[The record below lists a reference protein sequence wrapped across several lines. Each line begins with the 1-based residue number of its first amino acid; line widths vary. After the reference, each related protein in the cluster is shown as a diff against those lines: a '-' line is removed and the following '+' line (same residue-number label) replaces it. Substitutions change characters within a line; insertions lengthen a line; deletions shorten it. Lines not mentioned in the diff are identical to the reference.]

1 MRGPDDLLILAP
13 LGSVPSEKTLMNQA
27 SVTKH
32 PVTDKTREALAVT
45 LRGCEELIP
54 QEDWLQKLAKSEA
67 TGVPL
72 RIKLGL
78 DPTAPDIHIGHTVVL
93 NKMRQLQDLGHQV
106 IFLIGDFT
114 SLIGDPSGRNSTR
127 PPLTPEQIKANA
139 ETYYKQASLVLDP
152 AKTEIRYNSEWSL
165 PLGSMGMIQL
175 AAKYTVARMM
185 ERNDFHDRF
194 HAGTPISVHEFLYPL
209 MQGYDSVALKSD
221 LELGGTDQKFN
232 LLMGRHLQAEYGQEP
247 QCILTMPLLEG
258 LDGVDKMSK
267 SKNNYIGITEE
278 ANTMFAK
285 VLSISDTLMWRW
297 YTLLSFKS
305 MAEIEAL
312 KKEVEGG
319 RNPKDAKVMLAKEIT
334 TRFHSAGAAEAAEQD
349 FINRSK
355 GGIPDDIPEVALSGA
370 PMGIGALLKAAG
382 LAPST
387 TEAGRLIEG
396 GGVRIDGA
404 VISDKGLKVEAGTC
418 VVQVGKRKFARVTPA
433 PSDPQAPVA
442 GLGGGG
448 RHHDCPQDAGLVADR
463 LGGAAVGRNGVAGQ
477 PGQRHVRLAHGHR
490 GRGAAGRR
498 PSLRAPQG
506 RIFFFGL

>member
-1 MRGPDDLLILAP
+1 
-13 LGSVPSEKTLMNQA
+13 MNQ
-27 SVTKH
+27 S
-32 PVTDKTREALAVT
+32 AVT
-45 LRGCEELIP
+45 TSPLSDGVSQALEISLRGVDELLP
-54 QEDWLQKLAKSEA
+54 QDEWVKKLVRSET
-67 TGVPL
+67 TGTPL

-127 PPLTPEQIKANA
+127 PPLTPEQIKVNA

-152 AKTEIRYNSEWSL
+152 AKTEIRYNSEWSE
-165 PLGSMGMIQL
+165 PLGASGMIQL

-185 ERNDFHDRF
+185 ERDDFHKRF
-194 HAGTPISVHEFLYPL
+194 TSGQSISVHEFLYPL

-232 LLMGRHLQAEYGQEP
+232 LLMGRHLQQEYGQEP
-247 QCILTMPLLEG
+247 QCVLTMPLLVG

-267 SKNNYIGITEE
+267 SKNNYIGITED

-285 VLSISDTLMWRW
+285 VLSISDTLMWDW

-305 MAEIEAL
+305 LQEIAALKAEIA
-312 KKEVEGG
+312 GG

-334 TRFHSAGAAEAAEQD
+334 TRFHSAAAAEAAEQD

-355 GGIPDDIPEVALSGA
+355 GGVPDEIPEVALSGA
-370 PMGIGALLKAAG
+370 PLGIGALLKQAN

-387 TEAGRLIEG
+387 SEANRLIDG
-396 GGVRIDGA
+396 GGVRVDGS
-404 VISDKGLKVEAGTC
+404 VVSDKGLKLEPGTY
-418 VVQVGKRKFARVTPA
+418 VVQVGKRKFARVT
-433 PSDPQAPVA
+433 
-442 GLGGGG
+442 L
-448 RHHDCPQDAGLVADR
+448 
-463 LGGAAVGRNGVAGQ
+463 AA
-477 PGQRHVRLAHGHR
+477 
-490 GRGAAGRR
+490 
-498 PSLRAPQG
+498 
-506 RIFFFGL
+506 

>member
-1 MRGPDDLLILAP
+1 MNEQVESGKDANMATGSAAP
-13 LGSVPSEKTLMNQA
+13 ALSDAVR
-27 SVTKH
+27 H
-32 PVTDKTREALAVT
+32 ALAVT
-45 LRGCEELIP
+45 RRGCEELIP
-54 QEDWLQKLAKSEA
+54 EAEWIKKLIKSE
-67 TGVPL
+67 TSGQPL

-127 PPLTPEQIKANA
+127 PPLTPEQIKLNA

-152 AKTEIRYNSEWSL
+152 ARTEIRYNSEWCL

-194 HAGTPISVHEFLYPL
+194 KAGTPISVHEFLYPL

-221 LELGGTDQKFN
+221 LELGGTDQEFN

-267 SKNNYIGITEE
+267 SKNNYIGITEP
-278 ANTMFAK
+278 ANSMFAK
-285 VLSISDTLMWRW
+285 VLSISDELMWRW
-297 YTLLSFKS
+297 YTLLSFQS
-305 MAEIEAL
+305 LEEIAAL
-312 KKEVEGG
+312 KAAIAQGA
-319 RNPKDAKVMLAKEIT
+319 NPKDAKVALAKEIT
-334 TRFHSAGAAEAAEQD
+334 ARFHSAAAADAAEQD

-355 GGIPDDIPEVALSGA
+355 GGVPDEIPEVSLSGA
-370 PMGIGALLKAAG
+370 PLGIGALLKSAG

-387 TEAGRLIEG
+387 SEANRLIDG
-396 GGVRIDGA
+396 GGVRIDGT
-404 VISDKGLKVEAGTC
+404 VISDRGLKLDAGC
-418 VVQVGKRKFARVTPA
+418 FVVQVGKRKFARVT
-433 PSDPQAPVA
+433 
-442 GLGGGG
+442 
-448 RHHDCPQDAGLVADR
+448 
-463 LGGAAVGRNGVAGQ
+463 
-477 PGQRHVRLAHGHR
+477 LA
-490 GRGAAGRR
+490 
-498 PSLRAPQG
+498 
-506 RIFFFGL
+506 

>member
-1 MRGPDDLLILAP
+1 
-13 LGSVPSEKTLMNQA
+13 MNQA
-27 SVTKH
+27 PVTNF
-32 PVTDKTREALAVT
+32 PVTDRVREAMAVT

-54 QEDWLQKLAKSEA
+54 QEDWLKKLARSDA

-93 NKMRQLQDLGHQV
+93 NKMRQLQNLGHQV

-152 AKTEIRYNSEWSL
+152 EKTEIRYNSEWSL
-165 PLGSMGMIQL
+165 PLGSMGLIQL
-175 AAKYTVARMM
+175 SAKYTVARMM

-194 HAGTPISVHEFLYPL
+194 KAGTPISVHEFLYPL
-209 MQGYDSVALKSD
+209 MQGYDSVALKAD

-258 LDGVDKMSK
+258 LDGVEKMSK
-267 SKNNYIGITEE
+267 SKNNYVGISED
-278 ANTMFAK
+278 ANIMFAK

-297 YTLLSFKS
+297 FTLLSFRS
-305 MAEIEAL
+305 EAEIAAL
-312 KKEVEGG
+312 RREVDGG
-319 RNPKDAKVMLAKEIT
+319 RNPKDAKVLLAKEIT
-334 TRFHSAGAAEAAEQD
+334 ARFHSAAAADAAEQD

-355 GGIPDDIPEVALSGA
+355 GGVPDDIPEIALSGA
-370 PMGIGALLKAAG
+370 PLGIAALLKAAG

-387 TEAGRLIEG
+387 SEASRLIDG
-396 GGVRIDGA
+396 GGVRVDSS
-404 VISDKGLKVEAGTC
+404 VVSDKALKLAAGRY
-418 VVQVGKRKFARVTPA
+418 VVQVGKRKFARVT
-433 PSDPQAPVA
+433 
-442 GLGGGG
+442 
-448 RHHDCPQDAGLVADR
+448 
-463 LGGAAVGRNGVAGQ
+463 
-477 PGQRHVRLAHGHR
+477 LA
-490 GRGAAGRR
+490 
-498 PSLRAPQG
+498 
-506 RIFFFGL
+506 

>member
-1 MRGPDDLLILAP
+1 MASIAVKRTDTSI
-13 LGSVPSEKTLMNQA
+13 KTLMNQSSSPTLPA
-27 SVTKH
+27 SDQV
-32 PVTDKTREALAVT
+32 REALAVT
-45 LRGCEELIP
+45 LRGCEELLP
-54 QEDWLQKLAKSEA
+54 QDEWVKKLVKSES
-67 TGVPL
+67 TGKPL

-127 PPLTPEQIKANA
+127 PPLTTEQIKANA
-139 ETYYKQASLVLDP
+139 ETYYKQASMVLDP
-152 AKTEIRYNSEWSL
+152 TKTEIRYNSEWSL

-194 HAGTPISVHEFLYPL
+194 KAGTPISVHEFLYPL

-232 LLMGRHLQAEYGQEP
+232 LLMGRHLQAEHGQEP

-267 SKNNYIGITEE
+267 SKNNYIGISED

-297 YTLLSFKS
+297 FTLLSFKS
-305 MAEIEAL
+305 LAEIEAL

-319 RNPKDAKVMLAKEIT
+319 RNPKDAKVLLAKEIT
-334 TRFHSAGAAEAAEQD
+334 ARFHSAAAADAAEQD
-349 FINRSK
+349 FNNRSK
-355 GGIPDDIPEVALSGA
+355 GGVPDDIPEVSLSGA
-370 PMGIGALLKAAG
+370 PMGIGALLKSAG

-387 TEAGRLIEG
+387 TEAGRLIDG
-396 GGVRIDGA
+396 GGVRVDSS
-404 VISDKGLKVEAGTC
+404 VVSDKGLKLEAGTY
-418 VVQVGKRKFARVTPA
+418 VVQVGKRKFAKVT
-433 PSDPQAPVA
+433 
-442 GLGGGG
+442 
-448 RHHDCPQDAGLVADR
+448 
-463 LGGAAVGRNGVAGQ
+463 
-477 PGQRHVRLAHGHR
+477 LA
-490 GRGAAGRR
+490 
-498 PSLRAPQG
+498 
-506 RIFFFGL
+506 

>member
-1 MRGPDDLLILAP
+1 MN
-13 LGSVPSEKTLMNQA
+13 PSTPAAQSTHQN
-27 SVTKH
+27 H
-32 PVTDKTREALAVT
+32 PVEGVLTDGVKNALNVT

-54 QEDWLQKLAKSEA
+54 QADWIKKLSQSEK
-67 TGVPL
+67 TGQPL

-114 SLIGDPSGRNSTR
+114 SLIGDPSGRNNTR
-127 PPLTPEQIKANA
+127 PPLTTEQIQTNA

-175 AAKYTVARMM
+175 AAKYTLARMM

-194 HAGTPISVHEFLYPL
+194 KAGTPISVHEFLYPL

-267 SKNNYIGITEE
+267 SKNNYIGITEP
-278 ANTMFAK
+278 ANSMFAK

-297 YTLLSFKS
+297 YTLLSFQS
-305 MAEIEAL
+305 LEHIESL
-312 KKEVEGG
+312 KQAIAQGA
-319 RNPKDAKVMLAKEIT
+319 NPKDAKVALAKEIT
-334 TRFHSAGAAEAAEQD
+334 TRFHSAAAADATEQD

-355 GGIPDDIPEVALSGA
+355 GGVPDEIPEVSLSGA
-370 PMGIGALLKAAG
+370 PMGIGSLLKSAG

-387 TEAGRLIEG
+387 SEANRLIEG
-396 GGVRIDGA
+396 GGVRVDGA
-404 VISDKGLKVEAGTC
+404 VISDKGLKLPAGTF
-418 VVQVGKRKFARVTPA
+418 VVQVGKRKFARV
-433 PSDPQAPVA
+433 
-442 GLGGGG
+442 
-448 RHHDCPQDAGLVADR
+448 
-463 LGGAAVGRNGVAGQ
+463 
-477 PGQRHVRLAHGHR
+477 
-490 GRGAAGRR
+490 
-498 PSLRAPQG
+498 SLT
-506 RIFFFGL
+506 

>member
-1 MRGPDDLLILAP
+1 
-13 LGSVPSEKTLMNQA
+13 MNQPL
-27 SVTKH
+27 VTKY
-32 PVTDKTREALAVT
+32 PVNDRVLNALEVT

-152 AKTEIRYNSEWSL
+152 SKTEIRYNSEWSL

-185 ERNDFHDRF
+185 ERNDFHDRYK
-194 HAGTPISVHEFLYPL
+194 AGTPISVHEFLYPL

-267 SKNNYIGITEE
+267 SKNNYIGISEE
-278 ANTMFAK
+278 SNTMFAK

-297 YTLLSFKS
+297 YTLLSFKA

-312 KKEVEGG
+312 KKEVDGG

-334 TRFHSAGAAEAAEQD
+334 ALCHSAAAADAAEQD

-355 GGIPDDIPEVALSGA
+355 GGVPDDIPEVSLSGA
-370 PMGIGALLKAAG
+370 PLGIGALLKSAG
-382 LAPST
+382 LAPAT
-387 TEAGRLIEG
+387 TEAGRLIDG
-396 GGVRIDGA
+396 GGVRVDSS
-404 VISDKGLKVEAGTC
+404 VVSDKGLKLEAGTYI
-418 VVQVGKRKFARVTPA
+418 VQVGKRKFAKVTL
-433 PSDPQAPVA
+433 S
-442 GLGGGG
+442 
-448 RHHDCPQDAGLVADR
+448 
-463 LGGAAVGRNGVAGQ
+463 
-477 PGQRHVRLAHGHR
+477 
-490 GRGAAGRR
+490 
-498 PSLRAPQG
+498 
-506 RIFFFGL
+506 